1 METSIPKELI
11 EAYKSTNFTVFS
23 PAISI
28 RVGEI
33 SEALEALLLEKG
45 VREWAYITS
54 INPYSR
60 IHSKEENEQFFEAL
74 KEDVSPYTNYLG
86 EGVGTDPD
94 WEAEKSLLILGIER
108 EKAIELGKK
117 YGQNAIVFGEAGGE
131 AELLLLR

>member
-1 METSIPKELI
+1 MDTLIPKELL
-11 EAYKSTNFTVFS
+11 EAYRNTQFMVFS
-23 PAISI
+23 PAITI
-28 RVGEI
+28 RIGEI
-33 SEALEALLLEKG
+33 SESLERLLIAKG
-45 VREWAYITS
+45 IREWVYITS